1 MLAAMVVATSTA
13 FAQDVKSVLK
23 SKDYAEAKSQLD
35 ACLSSLN
42 NEEKAKAKSEIA
54 DLINKAADKITNT
67 KSDEKLYDDFLKEM
81 K

>member
-1 MLAAMVVATSTA
+1 MKKMFMLAAMVVATSTA

-42 NEEKAKAKSEIA
+42 NEEKAKAY
-54 DLINKAADKITNT
+54 NKLVELSLQKVN
-67 KSDEKLYDDFLKEM
+67 KKWL
-81 K
+81 